1 MGNAVD
7 TDELIGKT
15 GSGNPL
21 GAASKRIYRH
31 HKVVLATK
39 RKTCVHHLVVVAN
52 ASKIIKR
59 LRRP

>member
-7 TDELIGKT
+7 TDELTGKT

-21 GAASKRIYRH
+21 EAASKRIYRH

-39 RKTCVHHLVVVAN
+39 RKT
-52 ASKIIKR
+52 
-59 LRRP
+59 